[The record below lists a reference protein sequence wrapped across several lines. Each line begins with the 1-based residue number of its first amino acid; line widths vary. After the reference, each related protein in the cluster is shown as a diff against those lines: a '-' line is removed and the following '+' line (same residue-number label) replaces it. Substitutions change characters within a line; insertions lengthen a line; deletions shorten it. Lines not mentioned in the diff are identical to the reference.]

1 MLAAERSA
9 NGTMKIE
16 ERGLSKGGVI
26 DAGNV
31 NVMNVDAGNVNV
43 TVLRGRLYYHTL

>member
-31 NVMNVDAGNVNV
+31 NVNV